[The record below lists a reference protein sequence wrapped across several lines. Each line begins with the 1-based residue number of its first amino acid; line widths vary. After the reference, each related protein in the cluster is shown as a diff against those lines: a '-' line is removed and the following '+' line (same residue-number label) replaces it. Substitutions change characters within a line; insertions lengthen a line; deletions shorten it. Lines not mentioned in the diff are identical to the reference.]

1 MKTADVNDY
10 AYIGVDVSKANLDL
24 YQSSTGK
31 SETLTN
37 EVESTEQWCK
47 SLKKLKKPVMVVME
61 ATGGYETI
69 LVRALARHNICAAVV
84 NPRQVR
90 DFAKGI
96 GIDAKTD
103 EIDAK
108 VIARFAEVVKP
119 APMVQSSEHNQKH
132 TALVTR
138 RGQLLQLINQ
148 ESNRLTQSYDE
159 DAKTSIR
166 KTLDFLRN
174 EAKSIDEQ
182 LAKMLETDVANKR
195 VIEILESVKG
205 VGTVTICTI
214 VANLPELGKLNRGE
228 IAKLV
233 GLAPINRDSGTKNG
247 KRFIGGGR
255 GHVRRVLYMATLS
268 AIRCNT
274 TIKEFYQRLKSKGKL
289 SKVALVACMR
299 KLVIILN
306 TLIKTNQCW
315 QTK

>member
-1 MKTADVNDY
+1 MKTTEVIDY
-10 AYIGVDVSKANLDL
+10 AYIGVDVSKDKLDL
-24 YQSSTGK
+24 YRSSTKK
-31 SETLTN
+31 SETITN
-37 EVESTEQWCK
+37 EVASIEQFCK

-69 LVRALARHNICAAVV
+69 LVRALAKHNICAAVV

-103 EIDAK
+103 KIDAM

-119 APMVQSSEHNQKH
+119 APMVKASEHNQKH
-132 TALVTR
+132 SALVTR

-148 ESNRLTQSYDE
+148 ESNRLRQSYDE

-166 KTLDFLRN
+166 NTLDFLRK
-174 EAKSIDEQ
+174 EAKAIDEQ
-182 LAKMLETDVANKR
+182 LAKMLETDEANKR
-195 VIEILESVKG
+195 TIEILDSVKG
-205 VGTVTICTI
+205 VGTVTISTI
-214 VANLPELGKLNRGE
+214 VAKLPELGKLNRGE

-247 KRFIGGGR
+247 KRFISGGR

-268 AIRCNT
+268 AIRYNPT
-274 TIKEFYQRLKSKGKL
+274 FKEFYQRLKAKGKE

-299 KLVIILN
+299 KLIIILN